1 MSQKIRRRM
10 KRAWR
15 RKDTSTAKGSGLQL
29 ENLERRVLLDVA
41 GFWDELGWRSAT
53 GGGISWD
60 EAAEPGEAQLVLSA
74 DGDPIVLWIEG
85 QFIEY
90 IEEPVP
96 FHWEMN
102 GSIYARQYAA
112 DVGWW
117 DLTPG
122 SGDTVAIGT
131 GSQLSAATGPDG
143 QIVATWL
150 SGAEIE
156 AARWNGTLWEPLG
169 PVSND
174 AVANEKPDVAVNN
187 LGEIFISYTAMHP
200 LTGQR
205 EIVVKKYGYD
215 YGELD
220 KIGGPPAATDLM
232 WVELVNEDVGL
243 FGVNDTSGVSN
254 DLASSF
260 DSSIAVDAEG
270 RPIVVWTSNNFEGN
284 MEIYL
289 KRWDGDSWEEVGLGS
304 AIRIQTV
311 CRALVM
317 IRGSRFSRTW
327 RWHRTT
333 T

>member
-1 MSQKIRRRM
+1 M

-15 RKDTSTAKGSGLQL
+15 RKDTSNANGSGLQL

-41 GFWDELGWRSAT
+41 GFWDELGWRSAS

-60 EAAEPGEAQLVLSA
+60 EDSGEDDSDAPGEAQLVLSA

-85 QFIEY
+85 GFTEY

-96 FHWEMN
+96 FHWEVS

-122 SGDTVAIGT
+122 SGDTVAIGS
-131 GSQLSAATGPDG
+131 GSQLATTSGPDG
-143 QIVATWL
+143 QILATWL

-156 AARWNGTLWEPLG
+156 AARWNGTIWELLG

-187 LGEIFISYTAMHP
+187 LGEIFISYTALHP

-205 EIVVKKYGYD
+205 VIVVK
-215 YGELD
+215 
-220 KIGGPPAATDLM
+220 
-232 WVELVNEDVGL
+232 
-243 FGVNDTSGVSN
+243 
-254 DLASSF
+254 
-260 DSSIAVDAEG
+260 
-270 RPIVVWTSNNFEGN
+270 
-284 MEIYL
+284 
-289 KRWDGDSWEEVGLGS
+289 
-304 AIRIQTV
+304 
-311 CRALVM
+311 
-317 IRGSRFSRTW
+317 
-327 RWHRTT
+327 
-333 T
+333 